1 MRGSKGGRREG
12 ICSSKLKVVPKDRLQ
27 VGLHLQAAFVTL
39 QTTRSWRWRNRGA
52 DKGGDEGL
60 EELALLLLDDLRH
73 GLDHPGE
80 AELGG
85 GLVELLLGGEEGEQE
100 VGFLQVRFL
109 EQADE
114 EILKGLQLG
123 LKYVQP
129 LATKEFRPGGS
140 FRLSFIILPPD
151 DHTWEAVSHPQTCH
165 GTGREQTEGCRTRD
179 IVSRQPIPGLHPRS
193 WRSRRSSGLG

>member
-1 MRGSKGGRREG
+1 MMLKSDCHHPIYHIMTTAMILPTCHRASMRGSKGGRREG

-27 VGLHLQAAFVTL
+27 VGLHLQAAFVAL

-109 EQADE
+109 EKSHKEVLEGFQF
-114 EILKGLQLG
+114 GLENIKAFASKKLC
-123 LKYVQP
+123 
-129 LATKEFRPGGS
+129 PG
-140 FRLSFIILPPD
+140 F
-151 DHTWEAVSHPQTCH
+151 
-165 GTGREQTEGCRTRD
+165 
-179 IVSRQPIPGLHPRS
+179 
-193 WRSRRSSGLG
+193 

>member
-1 MRGSKGGRREG
+1 MILPTCHRASMRGSKGGRREG

-60 EELALLLLDDLRH
+60 EELTLLLLDDLRH

-100 VGFLQVRFL
+100 VGFLQVWL
-109 EQADE
+109 LQKSDE
-114 EILKGLQLG
+114 EILKGLQLR
-123 LKYVQP
+123 LKHIQS
-129 LATKEFRPGGS
+129 LATKEFSPGGYHHTLFYRFTTSWSYLGGS
-140 FRLSFIILPPD
+140 FASSNMP
-151 DHTWEAVSHPQTCH
+151 WYW
-165 GTGREQTEGCRTRD
+165 TRAD
-179 IVSRQPIPGLHPRS
+179 
-193 WRSRRSSGLG
+193 